1 MTKKLK
7 IQEQK
12 DVPLCYTLK
21 DTIDPTLLSKLTLDV
36 SLRPKKIILKK
47 LKGLQ

>member
-1 MTKKLK
+1 MAKKPK

-21 DTIDPTLLSKLTLDV
+21 DTIDPTLLSKLTLEV
-36 SLRPKKIILKK
+36 SLRPKKIIPKTAQ
-47 LKGLQ
+47 GLQ